1 MSKHWN
7 WKAVPPEMADLLETN
22 TQKKTLAMLI
32 EGKTQLQIAKI
43 EQIATRN
50 VNGRAERIKIM
61 LRRHG
66 YDPEQGLTRI
76 TPPPFAVKG
85 RSELVKI
92 AEDGSETVAMYWNK
106 TETGKTDT
114 AEAMRQFVEG
124 LKDEIIPVSPTKA
137 AKLNYRSDL
146 MPSIFIGDAHIG
158 MRAHGK
164 ETKHSDFDT
173 KIAIAQLRDAVDY
186 LTERAEPAEV
196 GLLIDVGDYTHA
208 DSHNN
213 TTTAGTPLDVDT
225 RHRSTMYQAAMT
237 MRYMIGKMLEKCK
250 TVHVIIARGNHNEN
264 VAPAIELM
272 LTFFYEREPRVKILP
287 TIGHYHYVEY
297 GNWLIGVTH
306 GNNQKAEALAGSM
319 ARDMAQAWGRT
330 THRLWATGH
339 YHKDAVKTLA
349 GVKHKVFAAL
359 PPPDAWHASHGFSG
373 DGEMEMWTF
382 RKKGGVHSTHVY
394 NIPRPIIEPD
404 VRIA

>member
-1 MSKHWN
+1 
-7 WKAVPPEMADLLETN
+7 
-22 TQKKTLAMLI
+22 LI
-32 EGKTQLQIAKI
+32 EGKTQRQIAKI
-43 EQIATRN
+43 EQIAARN
-50 VNGRAERIKIM
+50 VNARAERIKIM
-61 LRRHG
+61 LRKHG

-76 TPPPFAVKG
+76 TPAPFTVKG
-85 RSELVKI
+85 RSELVKV

-106 TETGKTDT
+106 TETGKADP

-124 LKDEIIPVSPTKA
+124 LKDEIAPVKPTKA

-158 MRAHGK
+158 MRAQGK
-164 ETKHSDFDT
+164 ETKHHNFDT
-173 KIAIAQLRDAVDY
+173 AIAITQLRDAADY
-186 LTERAEPAEV
+186 LTERAEPAKV
-196 GLLIDVGDYTHA
+196 GMLVDVGDYTHA

-237 MRYMIGKMLEKCK
+237 MRYMIGKMLEKCES
-250 TVHVIIARGNHNEN
+250 VHVIIARGNHNEN

-272 LTFFYEREPRVKILP
+272 LTFYYENEPRVNILP

-339 YHKDAVKTLA
+339 YHKDAVKTLP

-359 PPPDAWHASHGFSG
+359 PPPDAWHASHGFAG

-382 RKKGGVHSTHVY
+382 RKTGGVHSTHVY